1 MPTVVL
7 DAVCA
12 DAVDLARAAA
22 EEDAPAGAV
31 GDYVEAV
38 ADGERVVTHY
48 FVCLDPAYVGWRW
61 AVTVARASRA
71 KVVTIDE
78 VQLVAGPDSVVAPEW
93 VPWIDRVQ
101 PGDLGAGDLL
111 PHRAVDP
118 LLVPGYTGVAD
129 ADAVTDELA
138 PPQWEIGLG
147 RARVLSV
154 EGRDDATDRWV
165 HGSFGSDSAQAVAA
179 PGQCATCGYLIT
191 IGGPLGQAF
200 GICAH
205 RLSPADGHVVP
216 LDFGCGAH
224 SEATAVP
231 EPGPVAAEES
241 VLELVDLSTYEPPVA
256 QPEERDADQAD
267 ADSAPADSDADA
279 PVAEQQEHDADHEEP
294 DGAEGHGGDP
304 VLA

>member
-22 EEDAPAGAV
+22 VEDAPAGAV
-31 GDYVEAV
+31 GEHLEAV

-71 KVVTIDE
+71 KAVTVDE
-78 VQLVAGPDSVVAPEW
+78 VQLVAGPDSVVAPPW
-93 VPWIDRVQ
+93 VAWIDRVQ
-101 PGDLGAGDLL
+101 PGDLGAGDVL

-118 LLVPGYTGVAD
+118 MLVPGYTGAAD
-129 ADAVTDELA
+129 TDAVTDELA
-138 PPQWEIGLG
+138 PPEWEAGLG
-147 RARVLSV
+147 RARVLSS
-154 EGRDDATDRWV
+154 EGRDDAADRWA
-165 HGSFGSDSAQAVAA
+165 HGSFGPGSAVAA
-179 PGQCATCGYLIT
+179 VAPGRCSSCGYLIT

-231 EPGPVAAEES
+231 EPEPLVAGDS
-241 VLELVDLSTYEPPVA
+241 VLEIVDLSTYEPPITPA
-256 QPEERDADQAD
+256 EERDADQAD
-267 ADSAPADSDADA
+267 ADPASADGDADPA
-279 PVAEQQEHDADHEEP
+279 MAEQQQDDADDQEA
-294 DGAEGHGGDP
+294 DGTEGHDGDP
-304 VLA
+304 VLT